1 MKNNVLYEETL
12 KNGYKVSLKEEDFEK
27 LLTLLPENMNLYLN
41 LNSGLVDIDIDRGD
55 YTHNIQFY
63 LSDIESIK
71 DFIIRDNN
79 GTYDGLWVI
88 TNHIAKECKRN
99 KLEGNIIDELVDF
112 ATSLILDT

>member
-12 KNGYKVSLKEEDFEK
+12 KNGYKISLKEEDFEK
-27 LLTLLPENMNLYLN
+27 LLTLLPKNMNLYLN

-63 LSDIESIK
+63 ISDLESIK
-71 DFIIRDNN
+71 DFVRDDNKI
-79 GTYDGLWVI
+79 YDGLWVI

-99 KLEGNIIDELVDF
+99 KLKGDIIDELVNF